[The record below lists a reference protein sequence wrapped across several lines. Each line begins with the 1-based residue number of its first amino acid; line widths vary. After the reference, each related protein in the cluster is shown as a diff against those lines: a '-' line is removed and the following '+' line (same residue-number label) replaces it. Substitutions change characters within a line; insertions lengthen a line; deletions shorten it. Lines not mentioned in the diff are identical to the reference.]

1 MPVGLVA
8 LMVLHPGVFTHYLWA
23 LADFSPAFPIPGP
36 LVGWSIV
43 LTPLA
48 FLVTWMLFSARLL
61 RFAGWLF
68 AALARGCRHL
78 AGADRR

>member
-1 MPVGLVA
+1 MVA
-8 LMVLHPGVFTHYLWA
+8 LMVLHPGVFTHYLWV
-23 LADFSPAFPIPGP
+23 LAQSLGIPGIVGP

-43 LTPLA
+43 LMPLA
-48 FLVTWMLFSARLL
+48 FLLTWMLLSARLL